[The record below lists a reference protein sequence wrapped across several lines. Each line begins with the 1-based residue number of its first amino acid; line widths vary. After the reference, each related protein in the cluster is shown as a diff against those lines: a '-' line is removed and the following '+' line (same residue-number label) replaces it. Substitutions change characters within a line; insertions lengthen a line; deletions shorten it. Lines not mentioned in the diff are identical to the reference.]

1 MSRARPETRISLP
14 ENSTTRW
21 YATHIRRY
29 GYGYRAL
36 GFGRRSS
43 QEKRFGALLGLGS
56 FHGRSLLDAGC
67 GFGDLLEWLQGRG
80 VRPQYTG
87 FDLCAPMIERCR
99 KRFAAQG
106 SSARFLVAD
115 ALGFE
120 PEAGP
125 YDYVVASGIFG
136 LAARG
141 TRARIRP
148 TLERLF
154 ALCRRGLA
162 VNFLSARAPRR
173 SAARVYVD
181 PAEMLEL
188 GLGLTPA
195 ARLDHS
201 YLPNDF
207 TLLLYRTPPWTLENA
222 SEEAS

>member
-1 MSRARPETRISLP
+1 MSRALPPES
-14 ENSTTRW
+14 STTRW

-36 GFGRRSS
+36 GFGHRSS
-43 QEKRFGALLGLGS
+43 QEKRFGALLGLGA
-56 FHGRSLLDAGC
+56 FHGRSVLDAGC
-67 GFGDLLEWLQGRG
+67 GFGDFLAFLQERG
-80 VRPQYTG
+80 MSPQYTG
-87 FDLCAPMIERCR
+87 FDLCAPMVERCR
-99 KRFAAQG
+99 KRFAEKDA
-106 SSARFLVAD
+106 SARFLVGD
-115 ALGFE
+115 ALTFADG
-120 PEAGP
+120 AP

-148 TLERLF
+148 TVTRLF
-154 ALCRRGLA
+154 GMCRQGLA

-173 SAARVYVD
+173 STARVYVE

-188 GLGLTPA
+188 GLSLTPA

-207 TLLLYRTPPWTLENA
+207 TLLLHRTPPWLGENA
-222 SEEAS
+222 SEDAS